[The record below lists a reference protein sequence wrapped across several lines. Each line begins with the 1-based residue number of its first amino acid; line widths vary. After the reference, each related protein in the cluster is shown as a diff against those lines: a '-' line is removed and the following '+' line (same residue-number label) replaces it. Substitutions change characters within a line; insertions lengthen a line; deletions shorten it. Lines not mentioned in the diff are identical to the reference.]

1 MKNKF
6 AAFAMLFMAVFTL
19 ASCLN
24 DDTDYVYTDDSAI
37 TSFSVTG
44 AKRYIH
50 TKTKKGDKDSVY
62 TTTSSYTSY
71 KFVIDQNNNTI
82 YNPDSLPCGIDAKKL
97 VCNV

>member
-50 TKTKKGDKDSVY
+50 TKTKKGERIAFIQPLHRTQATNSSSTR
-62 TTTSSYTSY
+62 TTTPS
-71 KFVIDQNNNTI
+71 TI
-82 YNPDSLPCGIDAKKL
+82 PTHCRA
-97 VCNV
+97 V

>member
-37 TSFSVTG
+37 TSF
-44 AKRYIH
+44 R
-50 TKTKKGDKDSVY
+50 
-62 TTTSSYTSY
+62 
-71 KFVIDQNNNTI
+71 
-82 YNPDSLPCGIDAKKL
+82 
-97 VCNV
+97 